1 MAYQLGVIQYRGK
14 LGATVGRKKS
24 AGQKANTIAARPQVV
39 SNPRSNAQA
48 AQRMKMAPA
57 VNFYRALRG
66 ILNHSWQGVSYGG
79 ASHSRFMKEAMR
91 SASYPYVMK
100 GNTAPIPG
108 AYKISAGSLAPVDVT
123 LNNNAGSL
131 VVTTSLRFSESL
143 FEKSI
148 KVISQKLVEDNP
160 QLQMGDQLTFVAAVA
175 EEIPGI
181 EDGNI
186 SYRYFRFVLSD
197 TDTSI
202 PEEKIIPDGT
212 DEEECI
218 KINGGY
224 ISRDSDDNLC
234 FAISNNG
241 DMVAVGAAVIVSRPS
256 VTKNVVTWERSN
268 SNFKVTEPLSEYFSR
283 NYDAVLASYQ
293 SRAASVSSDWFLNGG
308 ATGTIAET
316 NLVTVTIQTTGWED
330 APDDIVSGAGSY
342 EVGSQVTVAVNTNQ
356 GGATFQGWKKDGVTV
371 STSTS
376 YTFTV
381 NSNVTLV
388 AEFTRGGAVEEE
400 P

>member
-24 AGQKANTIAARPQVV
+24 AGQRANTIAARPQVV

-66 ILNHSWQGVSYGG
+66 ILNHSWQGVPYGG
-79 ASHSRFMKEAMR
+79 ASHSKFMKEAMR
-91 SASYPYVMK
+91 NQSYPYLMK
-100 GNTAPIPG
+100 GNTAPVPG
-108 AYKISAGSLAPVDVT
+108 AYKISTGSLAPVDVK
-123 LNNNAGSL
+123 LNNEAGSL
-131 VVTTSLRFSESL
+131 KVMTSLRFTEGL
-143 FEKSI
+143 GDKSI
-148 KVISQKLVEDNP
+148 KVISQKLVDDNP

-175 EEIPGI
+175 EEIPSI
-181 EDGNI
+181 EKGYI
-186 SYRYFRFVLSD
+186 SYRYFRFILSD
-197 TDTSI
+197 TDTTI
-202 PEEKIIPDGT
+202 PESGVIPDGT
-212 DEEECI
+212 DEAETV
-218 KINGGY
+218 KVNGGY
-224 ISRDSDDNLC
+224 LITDQTNLG

-241 DMVAVGAAVIVSRPS
+241 DMVTEGAAVIVSRPS

-268 SNFKVTEPLSEYFSR
+268 ATFKVTEPLSEYFSR

-293 SRAASVSSDWFLNGG
+293 SKDASVNSDWYLNGG
-308 ATGTIAET
+308 ANGTVAET
-316 NLVTVTIQTTGWED
+316 NLVKVDILLRGV
-330 APDDIVSGAGSY
+330 ADDGPTDLVSGAGSY
-342 EVGSQVTVAVNTNQ
+342 EVGSKVTVAVNTDQ
-356 GGATFQGWKKDGVTV
+356 GGYKFKGWKKDGVTV

-381 NSNVTLV
+381 DSNVILV
-388 AEFTRGGAVEEE
+388 AEFEPEAVEEK